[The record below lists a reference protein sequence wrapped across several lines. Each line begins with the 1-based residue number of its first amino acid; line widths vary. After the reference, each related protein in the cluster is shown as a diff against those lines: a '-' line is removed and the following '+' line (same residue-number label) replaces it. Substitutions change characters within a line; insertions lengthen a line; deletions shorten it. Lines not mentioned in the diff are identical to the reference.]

1 MLLTWLRVGVEL
13 RLVVRAMLTPLE
25 TILPAALTRLIARAF
40 CSAAPDKLTM
50 EDSLSVTFDPSS
62 AMFCAEAE
70 LKLVGPFTV
79 SMTWLLRS
87 NLLELLSVFS
97 TLRFATALLLMLLFL
112 VTFALV
118 AKLLVAFA
126 ELLLELFLESADCEA
141 ELLPVDHADCDAF
154 AAVAL
159 EAAFADRDASELRLS
174 FELEFREEDNWP
186 AELEVVEAVLD
197 AS

>member
-13 RLVVRAMLTPLE
+13 RLAVRAMLTPFA

-40 CSAAPDKLTM
+40 CSAAPERLTM
-50 EDSLSVTFDPSS
+50 EDSLSVTFDPSR

-87 NLLELLSVFS
+87 SLLELLSAFCVLMFD
-97 TLRFATALLLMLLFL
+97 TALLLILLL
-112 VTFALV
+112 RVAFALV
-118 AKLLVAFA
+118 AKLFVAFA
-126 ELLLELFLESADCEA
+126 ELLLELLLESADCEA
-141 ELLPVDHADCDAF
+141 ELLPVERADCDAF
-154 AAVAL
+154 AAVAF
-159 EAAFADRDASELRLS
+159 EAAFADREASEPRLS

-186 AELEVVEAVLD
+186 VAFEVVEAVRE